1 MSSILSIILV
11 FFCVAYV
18 KSDLP
23 PGSPFTIIIDLQ
35 RNVFGTSENEL
46 KAFDNVDNSVYFKAI
61 NAVGV
66 NSWNF
71 VNLNSNALQSVSVD
85 HVLDT
90 EDNIKMIVA
99 TLRPNGS
106 HNYKLEGLDSD
117 GTVLGSLQF
126 TITPPSNPQIVSCTN
141 NKAKLYIP
149 ENYNNTYFSVND
161 KESNTDCSFQIVL
174 PSEAPT
180 TPHNLELPMTT
191 CSISYYNQFQ
201 VTLREH
207 EEFNVDADFNSLMTC
222 SKISALTQL
231 STKTLGG
238 YQDPD
243 TDVLFEQGVLG
254 TMYIHARGDPQSAI
268 TDNVQVGTPV
278 TLRVSLGQ
286 LYKFN
291 FDILPLVCSV
301 NNVLITSSSC
311 SVNTA
316 IFGEFTKHSIGE
328 LSADFDLFRV
338 IDSSTNVPSSSITVE
353 CTFYVATVDTSTG
366 NSLAPTSPC
375 MNYE

>member
-1 MSSILSIILV
+1 ML
-11 FFCVAYV
+11 CVAYV

-23 PGSPFTIIIDLQ
+23 PGAPFTISIDLQ
-35 RNVFGTSENEL
+35 RNVYGTTENVL

-61 NAVGV
+61 NAMGV
-66 NSWNF
+66 DSWNF
-71 VNLNSNALQSVSVD
+71 VSQTANELQSVSID
-85 HVLDT
+85 HVLDI
-90 EDNIKMIVA
+90 EDGMKMVVA
-99 TLRPNGS
+99 TLRPSGS
-106 HNYKLEGLDSD
+106 HNYKIEGVDSG

-126 TITPPSNPQIVSCTN
+126 TISTPSNPQIVSCTN
-141 NKAKLYIP
+141 DKAKLYIP
-149 ENYNNTYFSVND
+149 QSFNMTYINLNG
-161 KESNTDCSFQIVL
+161 KEGNTDCSFQIVL

-191 CSISYYNQFQ
+191 CGISYYNQFQ
-201 VTLREH
+201 ISLREH
-207 EEFNVDADFNSLMTC
+207 QLFNVDADFNSLMTC
-222 SKISALTQL
+222 SKIKLVTTL
-231 STKTLGG
+231 STKTLGE

-254 TMYIHARGDPQSAI
+254 TMYIHARGDQQSAI
-268 TDNVQVGTPV
+268 TSNVEVGTPV

-338 IDSSTNVPSSSITVE
+338 LDSETNIPSSSITLE

-375 MNYE
+375 ITYE